1 MDGEQPTILGGGTPT
16 SSPEFTRWTLQNDDI
31 LEYIK
36 LLLKGAIFSVDDM
49 GKPSYYIDSSKE
61 LLNEYG
67 RRLVMS
73 TMRSV
78 FHRGTT
84 LSTLDEQEISNIV
97 TTTHLKIA
105 KALFRNWR
113 AVGVESPYDVEKIV
127 WEIVSVNIKTL
138 LNRAKGGFTWKELN
152 RLHSV
157 NESITA
163 NTNSGEN
170 KPRGLSLFGRNKNE

>member
-1 MDGEQPTILGGGTPT
+1 MDSETPTILGGGTAT

-31 LEYIK
+31 LEYVK
-36 LLLKGAIFSVDDM
+36 LLLEGAVFGVDDT
-49 GKPSYYIDSSKE
+49 GKPTYEIETNKE

-67 RRLVMS
+67 RRLILS

-84 LSTLDEQEISNIV
+84 LSTLDDLEISNIV
-97 TTTHLKIA
+97 TTTHSKIA
-105 KALFRNWR
+105 RALFRNWR
-113 AVGVESPYDVEKIV
+113 KVGVDSPYDIEKIV
-127 WEIVSVNIKTL
+127 WEFVSVNIKTL

-163 NTNSGEN
+163 NTNDGHN
-170 KPRGLSLFGRNKNE
+170 RPRGLNFLGGNK